1 MENASKAL
9 LMAGGILLTMLVVT
23 VLMYAFGLVSEYQ
36 ANKDRLREIEEVA
49 KFNQQFTGYERNDVL
64 GYEVLSLVNKVIDY
78 NQRHSFKGNETTSSV
93 GNTDQF
99 KHITVKI
106 KMYDNSIGD
115 SIINPDDGKVSK
127 AELTNNLATIVTV
140 PATEFESERTYP
152 TGGIKLQL
160 FTSNEYTQ
168 SEAIDQFKQA
178 IINATDV
185 IANNFGGDTS
195 IQNLVKNKG
204 SIYEGNVIGYNEGI
218 VDTSWYDRNYIEARY
233 KTLTGNDL
241 EINDIR
247 DGTKIED
254 VIKYY
259 EFSQFKKA
267 IFKCVKVGYD
277 DGQDGTGRVT
287 LLEFEFTGEIK

>member
-36 ANKDRLREIEEVA
+36 ANQDRLKEIEEVS

-93 GNTDQF
+93 ENIDQF
-99 KHITVKI
+99 KPITVKI
-106 KMYDNSIGD
+106 KMYDNSAPP
-115 SIINPDDGKVSK
+115 NNLTDGKVSK
-127 AELTNNLATIVTV
+127 TELTNKLATIVTV
-140 PATEFESERTYP
+140 PATGSARERTYP
-152 TGGIKLQL
+152 TSGIKLQL
-160 FTSNEYTQ
+160 FTQEEYMQ
-168 SEAIDQFKQA
+168 SDAKDEFKNN
-178 IINATDV
+178 IINKTDI
-185 IANNFGGDTS
+185 IADKFGGDTS
-195 IQNLVKNKG
+195 IQNLVKNIG
-204 SIYEGNVIGYNEGI
+204 SIYEGNIIDYNIGV
-218 VDTSWYDRNYIEARY
+218 VDTSWYDRNYIESRY
-233 KTLTGNDL
+233 KTLTGTKLSIEN
-241 EINDIR
+241 IR
-247 DGTKIED
+247 KQNNIED